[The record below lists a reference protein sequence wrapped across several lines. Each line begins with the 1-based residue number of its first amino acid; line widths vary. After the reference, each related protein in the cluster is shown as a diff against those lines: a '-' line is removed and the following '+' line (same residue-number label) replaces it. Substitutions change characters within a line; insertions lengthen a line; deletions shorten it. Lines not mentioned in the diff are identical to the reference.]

1 MTQLASQKKPWEN
14 PTVVFIFLFILGIWI
29 SFFTPFAP
37 AVDLEAYW
45 MTGYNLAHGNPLY
58 AVGDRPGISIQKYSP
73 WMSILFLPIGFF
85 KFETSKWIWTF
96 VQIASYA
103 VIFKWCFTQKY
114 KPWVI
119 ALTFICF
126 WGNFAIASVD
136 GYVSPLF
143 LALLLLCVE
152 RLKTKKDT
160 IATVL
165 ITFLYSARIFQV
177 ISLIGL
183 PKKSINK
190 KNILV
195 TAGVFIALTLALTG
209 YSKSGIPFMII
220 KEWIDNANTTPFFAT
235 EFRNYGFPA
244 AELRILGITPND
256 FKLSLILSAV
266 MTLPALALYPLYT
279 KRFSDLE
286 RFMTAL
292 GLSLMVSPMT
302 WKSTY
307 VLSFPLALMAFD
319 SAVRSKNRRIIILAL
334 ASIVLTGFMTS
345 TVFGSFGAF
354 FEKISGKSIG
364 VLGSIIA
371 IYQLRK
377 RTTA

>member
-1 MTQLASQKKPWEN
+1 MTTIGKTKAWEN
-14 PTVVFIFLFILGIWI
+14 PTVVFFFLLALGIWI

-85 KFETSKWIWTF
+85 QFETSKWIWTF
-96 VQIASYA
+96 IQIASYIL
-103 VIFKWCFTQKY
+103 IFKWCFSQKF

-119 ALTFICF
+119 ALTFVCF

-136 GYVSPLF
+136 GYVSPLY
-143 LALLLLCVE
+143 LALLLFCVD

-160 IATVL
+160 FATVL

-190 KNILV
+190 KNIFI
-195 TAGVFIALTLALTG
+195 TALVFIALTLALTG
-209 YSKSGIPFMII
+209 YSKSGVPFMIV
-220 KEWIDNANTTPFFAT
+220 KEWIDNANTTPMFAT

-244 AELRILGITPND
+244 AILRILGIEPND
-256 FKLSLILSAV
+256 FKLSLIFSAV
-266 MTLPALALYPLYT
+266 MTLPAVLFFPFYT

-292 GLSLMVSPMT
+292 GLSLIVSPMT

-307 VLSFPLALMAFD
+307 VLAFPLCLMAFD
-319 SAVRSKNRRIIILAL
+319 SALLSKNKRLIAL
-334 ASIVLTGFMTS
+334 AFISIVLTGFMTS
-345 TVFGSFGAF
+345 TVFGFGIGAF
-354 FEKISGKSIG
+354 FEKISCKSIG
-364 VLGSIIA
+364 VLGSILT
-371 IYQLRK
+371 IYYLRK
-377 RTTA
+377 